1 MLFCPERSQMDA
13 GWLAGG
19 NNRLLTASFTGF
31 SFNKWTGEAPFNLLS
46 TGAAAVVV
54 PVAVAAV
61 AAAAAGVAA
70 GSVPLMSAALPI
82 SFHCGVGAPLSTA
95 SAVASRKPSVDYV
108 PLIGVLIESGFF
120 LL

>member
-1 MLFCPERSQMDA
+1 MDA

-54 PVAVAAV
+54 AVAV
-61 AAAAAGVAA
+61 AAAAGVAA

>member
-1 MLFCPERSQMDA
+1 M
-13 GWLAGG
+13 AGG

-54 PVAVAAV
+54 PVAVAV
-61 AAAAAGVAA
+61 AAAGGAA

>member
-54 PVAVAAV
+54 PVAVAV
-61 AAAAAGVAA
+61 AAAGVAA

>member
-1 MLFCPERSQMDA
+1 MDA

-54 PVAVAAV
+54 PVAVAA
-61 AAAAAGVAA
+61 AAGVAA
-70 GSVPLMSAALPI
+70 GSGPLMSAALPI